1 PAVVLWQIGKPN
13 APGVYAFILSNTWDW
28 RSLAS
33 APPSVAGRPL
43 LLGTAPAR
51 RTLRLVSSHTV
62 PRWRRERLGVSPQAA
77 PAPAWSS
84 PANGSTRPIPHAAS
98 LPQRAIPGQQ
108 SPARW
113 PRSASGTAAG
123 HPSALAATRFPGSGE
138 PRRSVPP
145 RSDGR
150 SSFALHF

>member
-1 PAVVLWQIGKPN
+1 LRGHLHARQEAVDRFLESGIQHGSAPRHPGNRRKRASPAVVLWQIGKPN
-13 APGVYAFILSNTWDW
+13 APGVYPFILSNTWDW

-33 APPSVAGRPL
+33 APPSVAGRSL

-98 LPQRAIPGQQ
+98 LPRRAIPGQQ

-113 PRSASGTAAG
+113 PRSAS
-123 HPSALAATRFPGSGE
+123 
-138 PRRSVPP
+138 
-145 RSDGR
+145 
-150 SSFALHF
+150 